1 MPSAMVCNK
10 WPYFAFSLLMHL
22 YLVLQ
27 HNTDAKRVLGTLA
40 ISMRQV
46 DKESGAE
53 SFDEPESQMTMI
65 VCKSSD
71 AAKKIVDK
79 MPDPQK

>member
-1 MPSAMVCNK
+1 M
-10 WPYFAFSLLMHL
+10 LLH
-22 YLVLQ
+22 LVLQ
-27 HNTDAKRVLGTLA
+27 HSADAKRVLGTLA
-40 ISMRQV
+40 MSMRQV